1 MRFILE
7 NNRLIPE
14 PLAKVQG
21 KEAMPISCFEHLPS
35 FPIHPHFSFSAE
47 LLSFLEGKQ
56 LLLDELPF
64 PIELLQAHYEQGYI
78 RYEKGITKTTKGYRC
93 ERCGNEEAHLFAS
106 FFCSRC
112 QQPCPYCRKCITMGR
127 VSGCTPLIVSCIPV
141 KGQTY
146 DNALHWHGTLS
157 SGQQSA
163 AESVVQ
169 AIEHDEQLLVW
180 AVCGAGKTEVL
191 FPGIHQA
198 LQLGKRVCI
207 ATPRTDVV
215 LELAPRFKQVFP
227 RLPVIALYGGSE
239 DRDKTAPL
247 VISTTHQ
254 LLRFYK
260 AFDVMIIDE
269 VDAFPY
275 SVEPML
281 QYAVEKAR
289 KEPSSV
295 IYLTATPNRQWQQDV
310 KEGKR
315 KAVTIPA
322 RYHGFP
328 LPVPTFEWCGNWRK
342 AVKKQSLP
350 RNVLAWIHERLVGG
364 KQAFL
369 FVPHIELLEKMV
381 AILKKLDSNIEGVHA
396 EDPARKE
403 KVAAF
408 RKGELPLLVTT
419 TILERGVTVPNIDV
433 AVLGAEDRIF
443 TEGALVQIAGRVGRS
458 AQYPSGDV
466 RFFHYGKTKEMMAAK
481 QHIEK
486 MNKEAAKRGLLKTK

>member
-1 MRFILE
+1 MRFVIE
-7 NNRLIPE
+7 NHLLIPE
-14 PLAKVQG
+14 QLAKERFT
-21 KEAMPISCFEHLPS
+21 EAKPISFFEHIPS
-35 FPIHPHFSFSAE
+35 LAINPHFSFSSE

-56 LLLDELPF
+56 LLLDEIPF
-64 PIELLQAHYEQGYI
+64 PIEWIHKHYEHGYVV
-78 RYEKGITKTTKGYRC
+78 YQKGITKRNNGYRC

-106 FFCSRC
+106 FFCARC
-112 QQPCPYCRKCITMGR
+112 HQPCTYCRKCITMGR
-127 VSGCTPLIVSCIPV
+127 VSECTPLVVSCALLE
-141 KGQTY
+141 T
-146 DNALHWHGTLS
+146 NAYEQPLCWNGTLS
-157 SGQQSA
+157 LGQKLA
-163 AESVVQ
+163 ADAVTS
-169 AIEHDEQLLVW
+169 AIENNEELLVW

-191 FPGIHQA
+191 FPGIERA
-198 LQLGKRVCI
+198 LQMGKRVCI

-215 LELAPRFKQVFP
+215 LELAPRLQQVFP
-227 RLPVIALYGGSE
+227 SVPVIALYGGSE
-239 DRDKTAPL
+239 DRGKSASL
-247 VISTTHQ
+247 VIATTHQ
-254 LLRFYK
+254 LLRFYR

-281 QYAVEKAR
+281 QYAAEKAR

-295 IYLTATPNRQWQQDV
+295 IYLTATPNRKWQQDV

-350 RNVLAWIHERLVGG
+350 RNVLAWIEKRLAQS

-369 FVPHIELLEKMV
+369 FVPHIELLEQIV
-381 AILKKLDSNIEGVHA
+381 SILKKVNANIEGVYA
-396 EDPARKE
+396 EDPKRKE
-403 KVAAF
+403 KVSAF
-408 RKGELPLLVTT
+408 RQGEIPILVTT

-466 RFFHYGKTKEMMAAK
+466 HFFHYGKTNAMLAAK
-481 QHIEK
+481 RQIEN
-486 MNKEAAKRGLLKTK
+486 MNKEAREKGMLKIK

>member
-1 MRFILE
+1 
-7 NNRLIPE
+7 
-14 PLAKVQG
+14 
-21 KEAMPISCFEHLPS
+21 
-35 FPIHPHFSFSAE
+35 
-47 LLSFLEGKQ
+47 
-56 LLLDELPF
+56 
-64 PIELLQAHYEQGYI
+64 
-78 RYEKGITKTTKGYRC
+78 
-93 ERCGNEEAHLFAS
+93 
-106 FFCSRC
+106 
-112 QQPCPYCRKCITMGR
+112 
-127 VSGCTPLIVSCIPV
+127 
-141 KGQTY
+141 
-146 DNALHWHGTLS
+146 
-157 SGQQSA
+157 
-163 AESVVQ
+163 
-169 AIEHDEQLLVW
+169 
-180 AVCGAGKTEVL
+180 
-191 FPGIHQA
+191 
-198 LQLGKRVCI
+198 
-207 ATPRTDVV
+207 V
-215 LELAPRFKQVFP
+215 LELAPRLKQAFP
-227 RLPVIALYGGSE
+227 HLPVIALYGGSE
-239 DRDKTAPL
+239 DRGKTAPL

-260 AFDVMIIDE
+260 AFDVMMIDE

-342 AVKKQSLP
+342 AVRKQSLP
-350 RNVLAWIHERLVGG
+350 RNVLAWIHERLVGNR
-364 KQAFL
+364 QAFL
-369 FVPHIELLEKMV
+369 FVPHIELLEKIV
-381 AILKKLDSNIEGVHA
+381 AILKKLDSKIEGVHA

-466 RFFHYGKTKEMMAAK
+466 RFFHYGKTKEMIAAK
-481 QHIEK
+481 QHIER